1 VAREHGQFALLGLPR
16 VPADA
21 HDVTAARRGVRL
33 LEIVLGGVLGVRHD
47 LHLDAVAAQVVEEQ
61 LGPRRPFG
69 HETTGDGDDDV
80 RVNLAVRDGIGELR
94 DERRELRVDVELVRV
109 RVLAFLLARE
119 DLVDPV
125 RGVLRGVEFALSL
138 LFGFLLQGLGGS
150 LGRLGGFFLSL
161 GLGVLRSLELL
172 LVLAA
177 GGGEWG
183 LEGSGIRVGRVEIG
197 RGHRGG

>member
-1 VAREHGQFALLGLPR
+1 
-16 VPADA
+16 
-21 HDVTAARRGVRL
+21 
-33 LEIVLGGVLGVRHD
+33 
-47 LHLDAVAAQVVEEQ
+47 
-61 LGPRRPFG
+61 
-69 HETTGDGDDDV
+69 
-80 RVNLAVRDGIGELR
+80 
-94 DERRELRVDVELVRV
+94 VELVRV

-177 GGGEWG
+177 GGGDGG
-183 LEGSGIRVGRVEIG
+183 LEGSGIRVGCVEIG
-197 RGHRGG
+197 KGHRGG